1 MCVYL
6 MLLVVTCACV
16 PHTGQAG
23 CILLALGLS
32 LGFRVAWVLPFPC
45 SGAFWSRRCSS
56 FALSPLFQAFGSV
69 CHAGEP
75 RHTG

>member
-6 MLLVVTCACV
+6 MLCAVTCACV

-23 CILLALGLS
+23 GIPLALGLGLS
-32 LGFRVAWVLPFPC
+32 FSVAWVLSFPY
-45 SGAFWSRRCSS
+45 SGACWSRRCSS
-56 FALSPLFQAFGSV
+56 FALRPLLQALEPV
-69 CHAGEP
+69 CHAEEL